1 MTRLRRIN
9 KSSGLA
15 IVYGLRKGV
24 VQEHIIHI
32 KLTNQPRVRDDQG
45 EHGADR
51 GRLDHWAEGLIIVD
65 VELLDEATR
74 TQ

>member
-32 KLTNQPRVRDDQG
+32 KLMNQP
-45 EHGADR
+45 GARND
-51 GRLDHWAEGLIIVD
+51 
-65 VELLDEATR
+65 
-74 TQ
+74 

>member
-15 IVYGLRKGV
+15 IVYGLRKGA

-32 KLTNQPRVRDDQG
+32 KLMNQPGARNDQ
-45 EHGADR
+45 
-51 GRLDHWAEGLIIVD
+51 
-65 VELLDEATR
+65 
-74 TQ
+74 